1 MTTLADL
8 NAATD
13 QRFTARDFALESG
26 GKLPEMTLIFDT
38 YGRLAPDG
46 ANAILVTHG
55 YTGSHRAA
63 GPPTSA
69 NPAGGWWK
77 GLIGPGL
84 AIDTDRYF
92 VVSSNMLGSSYGS
105 TGPNSV
111 NPATGK
117 PYGPDF
123 PDITLGDIVR
133 AQRLMLDSLGV
144 RHLVAVA
151 GQSFGGF
158 QAFQWAIS
166 YPDFMEGIVASVTAP
181 KGSGGE
187 ASVKALLAQ
196 LAADPNWNGGWH
208 YERGGMPATMTA
220 LRMDTLRRY
229 GTNEILAATVPD
241 PPRPRGPHAR
251 DGRAVGARVRPEL
264 AGDPAQG
271 DGPLRRR
278 ARPRE
283 DPRPGALRPVA
294 HGRPLPAVDGPRRHG
309 QAERGRRGRHLRGDR
324 QRLRPPGL
332 GRRLREV
339 GPGPEGVPRP
349 RRPVRTASTASRLA
363 AS

>member
-1 MTTLADL
+1 MTTLAEL
-8 NAATD
+8 SAATD
-13 QRFTARDFALESG
+13 RTFTARDFSLESG
-26 GKLPEMTLIFDT
+26 GTLPVMTLIFDT
-38 YGRLAPDG
+38 YGRLDPDG

-63 GPPTSA
+63 GPPTPA

-117 PYGPDF
+117 PYGPAF

-144 RHLVAVA
+144 RRLVAVA

-166 YPDFMEGIVASVTAP
+166 YPDFLEGIVASVTAP
-181 KGSGGE
+181 KGFGGE
-187 ASVKALLAQ
+187 ASVKALLAE
-196 LAADPNWNGGWH
+196 LAADPDWNGGWH
-208 YERGGMPATMTA
+208 YDRGGMRDTMTA
-220 LRMDTLRRY
+220 LRIDTLRRY
-229 GTNEILAATVPD
+229 GTSEILAATVPD
-241 PPRPRGPHAR
+241 PAEREAR
-251 DGRAVGARVRPEL
+251 MREMAERWAREFDPNSLVTLRKAMVRFDAERDLAKIRARVLYVLSRTDVLFPPKL
-264 AGDPAQG
+264 AADVMTRLHAAGVDATYIEIDSDFGHLASGADCAKWAPALRG
-271 DGPLRRR
+271 FLDRLRR
-278 ARPRE
+278 
-283 DPRPGALRPVA
+283 
-294 HGRPLPAVDGPRRHG
+294 
-309 QAERGRRGRHLRGDR
+309 
-324 QRLRPPGL
+324 
-332 GRRLREV
+332 
-339 GPGPEGVPRP
+339 
-349 RRPVRTASTASRLA
+349 
-363 AS
+363 